1 VRARAVRSVSGNID
15 TSAAHYNLQSMSE
28 WLTDAAVS
36 FLGALDRLLVA
47 DLPFSVIAVDP
58 DTLALSEQAADLACQ
73 RSNVLIGHTIPLL
86 LLWDC
91 ADAFLAWLADPLNDD
106 RQVELMAARIEVDDI
121 CGIGLADD

>member
-1 VRARAVRSVSGNID
+1 MRDRRD
-15 TSAAHYNLQSMSE
+15 
-28 WLTDAAVS
+28 WLTDTAVS
-36 FLGALDRLLVA
+36 FLASLDRLLIA

-91 ADAFLAWLADPLNDD
+91 ADAFLAWLADPLNSD
-106 RQVELMAARIEVDDI
+106 RQVELMTARIEVDDI
-121 CGIGLADD
+121 CGIGLDDD